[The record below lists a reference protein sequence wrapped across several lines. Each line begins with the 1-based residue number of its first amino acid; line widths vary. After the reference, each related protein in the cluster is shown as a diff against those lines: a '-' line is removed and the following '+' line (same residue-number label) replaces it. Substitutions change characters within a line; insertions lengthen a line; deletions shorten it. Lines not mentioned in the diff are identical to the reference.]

1 MSQGDVQQMKEWSV
15 KRPGIASLVGI
26 LLLWTAMNPSLHPAC
41 AQESP
46 PPPAD
51 QAPPAETLPPPP
63 ASEPPVPAADP
74 SVVNPPVPSAPSSTE
89 DPLPQQGSFLR
100 YCWDAS
106 PTFFVLMTLISVIM
120 VYLAVTSLVRLQ
132 LPRLIPPTFAA
143 SLDDLLAERKYKE
156 AYELVKKDES
166 PLGRILQSGLDRL
179 GQGYERSIEAMLGA
193 SDEFRMKLDQSVSSI
208 NVIAAVAPMLG
219 LLGTVLGMIFA
230 FQKIG
235 LGTQIKPA
243 LLAQDIGLA
252 LVSTLEGLVIAIPAI
267 VIFSYL
273 RNRIATLM
281 GTVEST
287 AESYLTRF
295 SAAIKK

>member
-1 MSQGDVQQMKEWSV
+1 MKEWGV

-26 LLLWTAMNPSLHPAC
+26 LLLLAAMNTSLHPAS

-46 PPPAD
+46 PPPTE
-51 QAPPAETLPPPP
+51 QVPPAEAAPPTT
-63 ASEPPVPAADP
+63 EPPVPAADP
-74 SVVNPPVPSAPSSTE
+74 SAANPPAVPAPAPTE
-89 DPLPQQGSFLR
+89 DPLPQQGSFLQ

-106 PTFFVLMTLISVIM
+106 PTFFVLMTLISALM
-120 VYLAVTSLVRLQ
+120 VYLAVTNIVKLQ
-132 LPRLIPPTFAA
+132 LPRLIPPTFVA

-179 GQGYERSIEAMLGA
+179 GQGYERAIEAMLGA

-208 NVIAAVAPMLG
+208 NVIAAVSPMLG

-267 VIFSYL
+267 VIYSYL

-281 GTVEST
+281 SAIEST
-287 AESYLTRF
+287 AEGYLTRF
-295 SAAIKK
+295 SAAVKK

>member
-1 MSQGDVQQMKEWSV
+1 V
-15 KRPGIASLVGI
+15 KCRRVVGLLGRLLI
-26 LLLWTAMNPSLHPAC
+26 LLLFPLSNPLV
-41 AQESP
+41 AQE
-46 PPPAD
+46 PAVNPD
-51 QAPPAETLPPPP
+51 SSAPAPETPAAPVTDSVPESAPVEEAT
-63 ASEPPVPAADP
+63 PVPA
-74 SVVNPPVPSAPSSTE
+74 PPVAE

-106 PTFFVLMTLISVIM
+106 PTFFVLMTLLSALM
-120 VYLAVTSLVRLQ
+120 VYLGITNMLRLQ
-132 LPRLIPPTFAA
+132 LPRLVPSDFVT
-143 SLDDLLAERKYKE
+143 SLDELLGERKFKE
-156 AYELVKKDES
+156 AYELVKKEES
-166 PLGRILQSGLDRL
+166 PVGRILQSGLDRL
-179 GQGYERSIEAMLGA
+179 GQGYDRSIEAMLGTA
-193 SDEFRMKLDQSVSSI
+193 DEHRMKLDQSVSSI

-267 VIFSYL
+267 VIYSYL

-295 SAAIKK
+295 AAAIKK